1 MGKNLNGCGKLRKKN
16 FLIKA
21 SCNILM
27 YRCWGLR
34 KWFGDAI
41 GFFLGADIPI
51 SYENQQMK
59 TWGLVGIGHPKILT
73 KSQVFAK

>member
-1 MGKNLNGCGKLRKKN
+1 MWQNPENKLKQAA
-16 FLIKA
+16 IY
-21 SCNILM
+21 SCIGAEA
-27 YRCWGLR
+27 WE
-34 KWFGDAI
+34 KWLGDAI

-59 TWGLVGIGHPKILT
+59 TWGLVEIGHPKILT